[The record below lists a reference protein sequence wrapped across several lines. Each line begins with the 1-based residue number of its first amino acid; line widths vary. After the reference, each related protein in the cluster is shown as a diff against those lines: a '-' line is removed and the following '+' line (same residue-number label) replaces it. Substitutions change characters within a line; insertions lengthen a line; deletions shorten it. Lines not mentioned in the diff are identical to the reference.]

1 MLRKA
6 MARKTVDYNPSI
18 IRYLE
23 VKFILI
29 IFVNKSFLEFN
40 LAKKFNLWTTI
51 TT

>member
-23 VKFILI
+23 VRIFIHFYLI
-29 IFVNKSFLEFN
+29 KKNLSFRILFGRE
-40 LAKKFNLWTTI
+40 I
-51 TT
+51 

>member
-23 VKFILI
+23 VKYILNLFFHFRI
-29 IFVNKSFLEFN
+29 ILSRIQFGKE
-40 LAKKFNLWTTI
+40 I
-51 TT
+51 